1 MGVSSGEGTPLDVA
15 RRLSVAP
22 MMDYTDRYDRYFL
35 RLMSHHALLYTEM
48 VTTGA
53 IIHGDRERHLG
64 YNKAEEPLALQL
76 GGSDPKALA
85 ECAKI
90 GQEYGYNEINLN
102 CGCPSDRVSSGS
114 FGACLMATPDL
125 VAECVS
131 EMKSKV
137 CARG

>member
-1 MGVSSGEGTPLDVA
+1 
-15 RRLSVAP
+15 